1 MTFPL
6 SPTNGQNIIANG
18 IPYSY
23 STSTNSWT
31 RISSGVTVFN
41 ATNIS
46 VTGTTNST
54 GTTTGAL
61 TVAGGVGVGGNVNI
75 GGNVVGG
82 GIRTSTTST
91 TPSNPT
97 VGDIWYYPITD
108 TIYRYTDDGSGSYI
122 WLDTTGP
129 GSGSMGPQGPS
140 GPSGPGGNTGPTGP
154 SGGPTG
160 PTGPSGPGTLNS
172 GTAGY
177 VPYYSSTTTLSAPTS
192 GNLYWDNAN
201 IRLGIGNSGP
211 AQALHVTGQIL
222 ATNTITAFYSDDRL
236 KNVSGTIND
245 ALNKVNKLR
254 GVYYTNNKLAESYGY
269 TSPEQQVGVLARDV
283 ETVLPEI
290 VKAAPFDLDV
300 NNQSKSGENYK
311 TVQYE
316 RLVPLLIEAIK
327 ELNSTV
333 KNLQAEIEVMKHG
346 T

>member
-1 MTFPL
+1 MTTKISFNNIQG
-6 SPTNGQNIIANG
+6 SGIFTITNTA
-18 IPYSY
+18 S
-23 STSTNSWT
+23 STSTS
-31 RISSGVTVFN
+31 
-41 ATNIS
+41 
-46 VTGTTNST
+46 
-54 GTTTGAL
+54 TGAL
-61 TVAGGVGVGGNVNI
+61 QVAGGVGIGGNVNI
-75 GGNVVGG
+75 GGTVVGG
-82 GIRTSTTST
+82 GIRTSSTST

-108 TIYRYTDDGSGSYI
+108 TIYRYTDDGNGYYI
-122 WLDTTGP
+122 WLDINGP
-129 GSGSMGPQGPS
+129 GSGSTGPQGPS
-140 GPSGPGGNTGPTGP
+140 GAQGIQGPTGIQ
-154 SGGPTG
+154 GALGVQGVQGVQGTAIQGPAGSSQGTTG
-160 PTGPSGPGTLNS
+160 SQGPSGLGTINT

-177 VPYYSSTTTLSAPTS
+177 VAYYSAVNTLSAPTS
-192 GNLYWDNAN
+192 GNLFWDNTN
-201 IRLGIGNSGP
+201 TRLGIGNSTP

-236 KNVSGTIND
+236 KNVSGTIKD

-269 TSPEQQVGVLARDV
+269 TSLEQQVGVLARDV

-316 RLVPLLIEAIK
+316 RIVPLLIEAIK